1 MLTDLACR
9 TAATRDKD
17 YKLADSLGLYLFVT
31 KAGHKSWRM
40 KYRFGKK
47 EKRLVFGPYP
57 EVSLAQAR
65 RERDAARERLR
76 AGVDPALEK
85 RQRAA
90 AAATSGDRAFRTLA
104 EAWVEQQ
111 APIWS
116 ERHMKI
122 VRRNLARDVYPK
134 IGSTPIEG
142 ITTPMVLD
150 VLRDIER
157 RGAIETAHRVRQHIS
172 AVFVMAIGHALVSSD
187 PAEVTAKALK
197 PVRRGRFPAVRSIK
211 QARAVL
217 AAVEARA
224 GHPTVKLASRL
235 LALTAVRSAMVRMAE
250 RHEFEDLD
258 GEEPIWRI
266 PASKMKLAQ
275 EQKDDPAFEFIVPL
289 SRQAVETVKVAMQL
303 AGGVSL
309 IFRSISSGRKPISDS
324 TISKAYRDAD
334 LSGIHVPH
342 GWRSTFSTIMNE
354 LAGQENRIGDRAI
367 IDLMLA
373 HVQGGIEGRYN
384 RAWYMPRRREL
395 AQEWAD
401 MLILGL
407 LPPDELLALP
417 RH

>member
-250 RHEFEDLD
+250 R
-258 GEEPIWRI
+258 
-266 PASKMKLAQ
+266 
-275 EQKDDPAFEFIVPL
+275 
-289 SRQAVETVKVAMQL
+289 
-303 AGGVSL
+303 
-309 IFRSISSGRKPISDS
+309 SSP
-324 TISKAYRDAD
+324 
-334 LSGIHVPH
+334 
-342 GWRSTFSTIMNE
+342 STFPPPTCPSTRPPLRPE
-354 LAGQENRIGDRAI
+354 SF
-367 IDLMLA
+367 
-373 HVQGGIEGRYN
+373 HVRRCRQRSEG
-384 RAWYMPRRREL
+384 PHRR
-395 AQEWAD
+395 
-401 MLILGL
+401 G
-407 LPPDELLALP
+407 
-417 RH
+417 